1 MRLLG
6 VFIDLSFTISGDK
19 AGWCVDKSSAV
30 VTEFGR
36 GHGCLREGPKRST
49 SVSFSK
55 EDGSAVTRGTA

>member
-6 VFIDLSFTISGDK
+6 GLIDLSFTISDDK

-30 VTEFGR
+30 VTECGR

-49 SVSFSK
+49 SASFSK
-55 EDGSAVTRGTA
+55 EDGFAVIRGTV